1 MERIDLTG
9 DGRSD
14 LLVTSPWGL
23 GVASWNGSTLTS
35 AHMTQN
41 GTRIGEWLLDTAINA
56 SPLTADVNGDGL
68 AELLLT
74 SPWGIGFAAFR
85 GGAGTTVAMA
95 ANGTRVGGW
104 IIDTASNRFLHAL
117 DADGDGRDEVLVTSP
132 WGIGLLAL
140 RPGGLTTL
148 MLAPNGTR
156 FGGWLL
162 SSEDNWFPL
171 VADLDGDG
179 RDEIVV
185 TSPWG
190 LGILRFDGTSLTS
203 IAMIPNGTDLG
214 GFVLDTAHVRVESR
228 GDFDADGRQELVLS
242 GPTGLAIV
250 ALSDGSLRVRA
261 FVATGDQA
269 GEWTIDPAHDS
280 YGVAADVD
288 GDGRDELVVTS
299 DWGLGVLGLVDG
311 VLRSERMVPNG
322 TRIGEW
328 LVNTRDN
335 SLVLARD
342 VDGDGAA
349 ELIATS
355 PWGLGVL
362 RLRDA
367 GASAMLAPNGTRFG
381 GWLLDTAAN
390 DWLAGVGRSWAVVV
404 HQADWGGVVPAT
416 IEALKR
422 RGYNVLSTDVGARGV
437 ALSAAL
443 ARAVA
448 PADRVFVYLAGHGA
462 GARNLGDFSRDPAF
476 GHRFQFNDGALIPY
490 RDFAP
495 SFELMADKGAQVSV
509 IDGSCDGGETVVAA
523 TGERYVAISTTSV
536 WAPGLTNTPNPADV
550 ITQFGRPARQGMWWT
565 RSDAVSRLSGRT
577 PHRFYQKAYRNDDTP
592 IARWSPFYKPGIHVY
607 AEAGWSWTLMV
618 TRCWLWKHVYNDIY
632 RDPRYA
638 GDVAGYEAGAK
649 ISTEDYIVGR
659 QAAYDAVAP
668 SVAQLRSILAD
679 AGVRARA
686 AKVYAGAFPR
696 PWQTVVADLGW
707 DIDAAPRRE
716 LESGTVLEPG
726 AWRGEDGFH
735 RLVVRTLE
743 LIADLERSWP
753 RQIAL
758 LRRLDAQ
765 LSAELRPHFVIPEI
779 DIELRP
785 KSADQL
791 RRQAIFEQNER
802 VDQELLMRAVL
813 SDDDTP
819 PWAGLRT
826 GLGGGGPIRPSD
838 AARVTTLAARPLKI
852 EHAVRSSLIST
863 LRSDTLV
870 TEHLADSIRLRL
882 GPWVTWLAD
891 RTSAEL
897 IAEIRANDTA
907 NWVTLDLLHYL
918 LGIVEEAVSRAQETG
933 AQPGDLVSF

>member
-190 LGILRFDGTSLTS
+190 LGILRYDGTSLTS

-349 ELIATS
+349 ELIAT
-355 PWGLGVL
+355 G
-362 RLRDA
+362 R
-367 GASAMLAPNGTRFG
+367 ASAA
-381 GWLLDTAAN
+381 
-390 DWLAGVGRSWAVVV
+390 
-404 HQADWGGVVPAT
+404 
-416 IEALKR
+416 
-422 RGYNVLSTDVGARGV
+422 
-437 ALSAAL
+437 
-443 ARAVA
+443 
-448 PADRVFVYLAGHGA
+448 
-462 GARNLGDFSRDPAF
+462 
-476 GHRFQFNDGALIPY
+476 
-490 RDFAP
+490 
-495 SFELMADKGAQVSV
+495 
-509 IDGSCDGGETVVAA
+509 
-523 TGERYVAISTTSV
+523 
-536 WAPGLTNTPNPADV
+536 
-550 ITQFGRPARQGMWWT
+550 
-565 RSDAVSRLSGRT
+565 
-577 PHRFYQKAYRNDDTP
+577 
-592 IARWSPFYKPGIHVY
+592 
-607 AEAGWSWTLMV
+607 
-618 TRCWLWKHVYNDIY
+618 
-632 RDPRYA
+632 
-638 GDVAGYEAGAK
+638 
-649 ISTEDYIVGR
+649 
-659 QAAYDAVAP
+659 
-668 SVAQLRSILAD
+668 
-679 AGVRARA
+679 
-686 AKVYAGAFPR
+686 
-696 PWQTVVADLGW
+696 
-707 DIDAAPRRE
+707 
-716 LESGTVLEPG
+716 
-726 AWRGEDGFH
+726 
-735 RLVVRTLE
+735 
-743 LIADLERSWP
+743 
-753 RQIAL
+753 
-758 LRRLDAQ
+758 
-765 LSAELRPHFVIPEI
+765 
-779 DIELRP
+779 
-785 KSADQL
+785 
-791 RRQAIFEQNER
+791 
-802 VDQELLMRAVL
+802 
-813 SDDDTP
+813 
-819 PWAGLRT
+819 
-826 GLGGGGPIRPSD
+826 
-838 AARVTTLAARPLKI
+838 
-852 EHAVRSSLIST
+852 
-863 LRSDTLV
+863 
-870 TEHLADSIRLRL
+870 
-882 GPWVTWLAD
+882 
-891 RTSAEL
+891 
-897 IAEIRANDTA
+897 
-907 NWVTLDLLHYL
+907 
-918 LGIVEEAVSRAQETG
+918 
-933 AQPGDLVSF
+933 